1 MNRKP
6 VEVLA
11 PAGSYESM
19 TAAVSAGADAVYIG
33 GTRFG
38 ARAFAD
44 NLDQETLCRAIDY
57 VHLHGR
63 RLYLTVNTLFKEQ
76 ELEELYDYLKPFYEA
91 GLDSVIVQDL
101 GALAFIREHFPDLPI
116 HASTQMTITGAHG
129 AKILKDM
136 GASRVVT
143 ARELSLEEI
152 RKIHEQVD
160 IEIESFVHGALCY
173 CYSGQCLMSSL
184 IGGRSGNRGRCAQ
197 TCRLP
202 FEVKRGGR
210 TLNSKNERYV
220 LSLKDLCT
228 LDLLPEI
235 LEAGVYS
242 LKIEGRMKS
251 PRYTAGVVAVYRKYV
266 DRYLKNGGR
275 GWKVSP
281 ADRKILLDLFDR
293 GGLTE
298 GYYKEHNGRDMV
310 VLKEKPSFRE
320 SNSMLFTYLDE
331 TYVNTPIQKPIKGYG
346 WFKTGQP
353 AGLFLEA
360 EGMDGAAVSVHAEGA
375 LVQEAVK
382 QPMTREKIIKQ
393 LEKTGN
399 TQFYFQELD
408 VQAEGNVFLPLQSLN
423 ELRRKGLEALE
434 QALLSECRRPAKE
447 DGEDGI
453 RPEVRKTPETGKDCG
468 AQKEYKTETV
478 PASDRVGSRP
488 LFVASLEEQEQLEPV
503 LGCKEVDAVYADA
516 DGFHAEYWKET
527 VKACKKAG
535 KQCFLMMPH
544 IFRQEAE
551 EYFEI
556 CRDELEEAGF
566 DGVVVRSL
574 EEVGWIKEQG
584 LAEKL
589 PMIFDA
595 SLYTWNHRSL
605 EVMEKE
611 GAVRTVM
618 PAELTVRELKA
629 RGAAGQEIMIY
640 GNLPMMVSAQ
650 CIRKTMEGCSRRRE
664 ILYLKDRT
672 GKQMAV
678 KNHCTFCY
686 NTIYNASPLSLLG
699 MEDQVKGLMPGALRL
714 QFTTE
719 SPRETA
725 RCLKA
730 FADGFLYGRKA
741 ELPFT
746 DYTRGHMKRGVE

>member
-1 MNRKP
+1 M
-6 VEVLA
+6 
-11 PAGSYESM
+11 
-19 TAAVSAGADAVYIG
+19 
-33 GTRFG
+33 
-38 ARAFAD
+38 
-44 NLDQETLCRAIDY
+44 
-57 VHLHGR
+57 
-63 RLYLTVNTLFKEQ
+63 
-76 ELEELYDYLKPFYEA
+76 
-91 GLDSVIVQDL
+91 
-101 GALAFIREHFPDLPI
+101 
-116 HASTQMTITGAHG
+116 
-129 AKILKDM
+129 
-136 GASRVVT
+136 
-143 ARELSLEEI
+143 
-152 RKIHEQVD
+152 
-160 IEIESFVHGALCY
+160 
-173 CYSGQCLMSSL
+173 
-184 IGGRSGNRGRCAQ
+184 
-197 TCRLP
+197 
-202 FEVKRGGR
+202 
-210 TLNSKNERYV
+210 
-220 LSLKDLCT
+220 
-228 LDLLPEI
+228 
-235 LEAGVYS
+235 
-242 LKIEGRMKS
+242 
-251 PRYTAGVVAVYRKYV
+251 
-266 DRYLKNGGR
+266 
-275 GWKVSP
+275 
-281 ADRKILLDLFDR
+281 
-293 GGLTE
+293 
-298 GYYKEHNGRDMV
+298 
-310 VLKEKPSFRE
+310 
-320 SNSMLFTYLDE
+320 
-331 TYVNTPIQKPIKGYG
+331 
-346 WFKTGQP
+346 
-353 AGLFLEA
+353 
-360 EGMDGAAVSVHAEGA
+360 
-375 LVQEAVK
+375 
-382 QPMTREKIIKQ
+382 
-393 LEKTGN
+393 
-399 TQFYFQELD
+399 
-408 VQAEGNVFLPLQSLN
+408 FLPLQSLN

-453 RPEVRKTPETGKDCG
+453 RPEVRKTPETGKDRG
-468 AQKEYKTETV
+468 AQKEYKIETV

>member
-116 HASTQMTITGAHG
+116 HASTQMTITGVHG

-160 IEIESFVHGALCY
+160 IQIESFVHGALCY

-346 WFKTGQP
+346 WFKTGQS

-453 RPEVRKTPETGKDCG
+453 RPEVRKNPETGKDRG

-527 VKACKKAG
+527 VKACKKTG

>member
-116 HASTQMTITGAHG
+116 HASTQMTITGPHG

-136 GASRVVT
+136 GASRIVT

-331 TYVNTPIQKPIKGYG
+331 T
-346 WFKTGQP
+346 
-353 AGLFLEA
+353 
-360 EGMDGAAVSVHAEGA
+360 
-375 LVQEAVK
+375 
-382 QPMTREKIIKQ
+382 
-393 LEKTGN
+393 
-399 TQFYFQELD
+399 
-408 VQAEGNVFLPLQSLN
+408 
-423 ELRRKGLEALE
+423 
-434 QALLSECRRPAKE
+434 
-447 DGEDGI
+447 
-453 RPEVRKTPETGKDCG
+453 
-468 AQKEYKTETV
+468 
-478 PASDRVGSRP
+478 
-488 LFVASLEEQEQLEPV
+488 
-503 LGCKEVDAVYADA
+503 
-516 DGFHAEYWKET
+516 
-527 VKACKKAG
+527 
-535 KQCFLMMPH
+535 
-544 IFRQEAE
+544 
-551 EYFEI
+551 
-556 CRDELEEAGF
+556 
-566 DGVVVRSL
+566 
-574 EEVGWIKEQG
+574 
-584 LAEKL
+584 
-589 PMIFDA
+589 
-595 SLYTWNHRSL
+595 
-605 EVMEKE
+605 
-611 GAVRTVM
+611 
-618 PAELTVRELKA
+618 
-629 RGAAGQEIMIY
+629 
-640 GNLPMMVSAQ
+640 
-650 CIRKTMEGCSRRRE
+650 
-664 ILYLKDRT
+664 
-672 GKQMAV
+672 
-678 KNHCTFCY
+678 
-686 NTIYNASPLSLLG
+686 
-699 MEDQVKGLMPGALRL
+699 
-714 QFTTE
+714 
-719 SPRETA
+719 
-725 RCLKA
+725 
-730 FADGFLYGRKA
+730 
-741 ELPFT
+741 
-746 DYTRGHMKRGVE
+746 

>member
-116 HASTQMTITGAHG
+116 HASTQMTITGVHG

-346 WFKTGQP
+346 WFKTGQS

-453 RPEVRKTPETGKDCG
+453 RPEVRKNPETGKDRG

>member
-116 HASTQMTITGAHG
+116 HASTQMTITGVHG

-346 WFKTGQP
+346 WFKTGQS

-453 RPEVRKTPETGKDCG
+453 RPEVRKTPETGKDRG

-503 LGCKEVDAVYADA
+503 LGCREVDAVYADA

>member
-346 WFKTGQP
+346 WFKTGQS

-408 VQAEGNVFLPLQSLN
+408 VQAEGNVFLPQQSLI

-453 RPEVRKTPETGKDCG
+453 RPEVRKNPETGKDRG

>member
-116 HASTQMTITGAHG
+116 HASTQMTITGVHG

-346 WFKTGQP
+346 WFKTGQS

-453 RPEVRKTPETGKDCG
+453 RPEVRKTPETGKDRG

-488 LFVASLEEQEQLEPV
+488 LFVATLEEQDQLEPV

>member
-116 HASTQMTITGAHG
+116 HASTQMTITGVHG

-346 WFKTGQP
+346 WFKTGQS

-453 RPEVRKTPETGKDCG
+453 RPEVRKTPETGKDRG

-566 DGVVVRSL
+566 DGVVVRSM

>member
-116 HASTQMTITGAHG
+116 HASTQMTITGVHG

-346 WFKTGQP
+346 WFKTGLP

-453 RPEVRKTPETGKDCG
+453 RPEVRKTPETGKDRG

>member
-116 HASTQMTITGAHG
+116 HASTQMTITGVHG

-346 WFKTGQP
+346 WFKTGQS

-453 RPEVRKTPETGKDCG
+453 RPEVRKNPETGKDRG

-527 VKACKKAG
+527 VKACKKTG

>member
-116 HASTQMTITGAHG
+116 HASTQMTITGPHG

-346 WFKTGQP
+346 WFKTGQS

-453 RPEVRKTPETGKDCG
+453 RPEVRKTPETGKDRG
-468 AQKEYKTETV
+468 AQNEYKTEAV